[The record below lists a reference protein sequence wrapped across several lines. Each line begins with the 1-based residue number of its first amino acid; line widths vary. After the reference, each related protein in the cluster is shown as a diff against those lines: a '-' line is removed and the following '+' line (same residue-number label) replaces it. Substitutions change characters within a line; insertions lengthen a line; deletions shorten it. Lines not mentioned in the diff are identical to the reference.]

1 MKRLWNILFWAVSER
16 DGDRIVPPSALTSH
30 LTSFVAGAMALL
42 AVFAL
47 AFALSAGRVADRWS
61 SDLVR
66 SGTIRLS
73 APEGQVEVQTRAV
86 IKVLETT
93 SGIAAARVIPR
104 EEQAALLSPWF
115 GADLPLDTLELPR
128 LIEVEETAEGPD
140 AEGLRLRLAAEAPG
154 AVWDNHARWREP
166 IVTAATGMRRVAF
179 GALALIFLSL
189 GAMVTLAAHAAL
201 NANREVVSTL
211 RLIGA
216 EDRFIARAF
225 VRRSTI
231 RAFLGGL
238 AGALIAAI
246 PLLALPV
253 TETKEALLSSFGLRG
268 WQWAGVLV
276 IPFLIAIVAFFASRL
291 TAYRILSR
299 FG

>member
-1 MKRLWNILFWAVSER
+1 MKRIWDLLLWAISER
-16 DGDRIVPPSALTSH
+16 EGDRIVPPSALTSH

-47 AFALSAGRVADRWS
+47 AFAVSAGRVAERWS
-61 SDLVR
+61 SDLVQ

-86 IKVLETT
+86 LKVLETT
-93 SGIAAARVIPR
+93 SGIASARVITR
-104 EEQAALLSPWF
+104 DEQAALLSPWF
-115 GADLPLDTLELPR
+115 GADLPLETLELPR
-128 LIEVEETAEGPD
+128 LIEVQETADGPD
-140 AEGLRLRLAAEAPG
+140 SDGLRLRLAAEAPG

-166 IVTAATGMRRVAF
+166 IVTAANGMRRVAY
-179 GALALIFLSL
+179 GTLALIFLSL
-189 GAMVTLAAHAAL
+189 GAMVTLAANAAL
-201 NANREVVSTL
+201 NANRDVVSTL

-238 AGALIAAI
+238 AGVIIAAL
-246 PLLALPV
+246 PLMLLP
-253 TETKEALLSSFGLRG
+253 TAESKEALLSSFGLRG
-268 WQWAGVLV
+268 WQWAAVLV